1 MSEQLSQF
9 KEDIAQQIVRLI
21 RLLTITPGGILFS
34 EYGAFTQINTAAVT
48 IEQNSQML
56 FLWVYNTA
64 YDLLKGQ
71 GMMGDVEH
79 VTATVDVVEL
89 VKNKLTPEEAEE

>member
-1 MSEQLSQF
+1 MSEQLAQF
-9 KEDIAQQIVRLI
+9 KEGIADQIVRLI
-21 RLLTITPGGILFS
+21 RILTITPGSILFF

-64 YDLLKGQ
+64 FDLLKGQ
-71 GMMGDVEH
+71 GMTGDVEH
-79 VTATVDVVEL
+79 VTATVDIVEL
-89 VKNKLTPEEAEE
+89 VKKKLTGGEEE